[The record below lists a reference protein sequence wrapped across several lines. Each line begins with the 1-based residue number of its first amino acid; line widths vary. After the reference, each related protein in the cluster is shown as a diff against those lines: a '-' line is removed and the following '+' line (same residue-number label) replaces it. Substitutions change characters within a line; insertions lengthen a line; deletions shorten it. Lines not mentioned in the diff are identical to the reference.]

1 MTKIQMTE
9 TVNQGPGKGKSG
21 SEEERKSRKNNL

>member
-1 MTKIQMTE
+1 MMNDEEKKI
-9 TVNQGPGKGKSG
+9 QGPGKGKSG